1 MRMMKKKGSDN
12 SIAIARMNDIKE
24 VYIEWCST
32 YSFLRPITDQL
43 EIAKYIQK
51 VKVKHIRV
59 ARYNII
65 ASSFRCMRW
74 MIDAHTF
81 DVIALVLQDI
91 PGSL

>member
-43 EIAKYIQK
+43 EIAKYI
-51 VKVKHIRV
+51 
-59 ARYNII
+59 
-65 ASSFRCMRW
+65 
-74 MIDAHTF
+74 
-81 DVIALVLQDI
+81 
-91 PGSL
+91 